1 MLLGVFEKH
10 RIYTDSKPYV
20 RLNKTF
26 KRACKQ
32 IINHKNNGMGM
43 KPILESYR
51 LNVLVSGV
59 FQDFA
64 MANSPQS
71 IIQVYLLAQP
81 GLMRNSLQA
90 YINSLRG
97 AHVIVP
103 EIADISAIRSL
114 QPSGNAVFIV
124 DMGFMNVL
132 DHQISREMFSLLENS
147 AKWVALV
154 DSLAQ
159 RAEAITHGAKSMF
172 FKGMIDESLQKVIL
186 PSVIVPQKDGDF
198 CIQ

>member
-1 MLLGVFEKH
+1 
-10 RIYTDSKPYV
+10 
-20 RLNKTF
+20 
-26 KRACKQ
+26 
-32 IINHKNNGMGM
+32 
-43 KPILESYR
+43 
-51 LNVLVSGV
+51 
-59 FQDFA
+59 

-124 DMGFMNVL
+124 DMGVMNVL

>member
-1 MLLGVFEKH
+1 
-10 RIYTDSKPYV
+10 
-20 RLNKTF
+20 
-26 KRACKQ
+26 
-32 IINHKNNGMGM
+32 
-43 KPILESYR
+43 
-51 LNVLVSGV
+51 
-59 FQDFA
+59 
-64 MANSPQS
+64 
-71 IIQVYLLAQP
+71 
-81 GLMRNSLQA
+81 MRNSLQA

-132 DHQISREMFSLLENS
+132 DHQISGEMFSLLENS